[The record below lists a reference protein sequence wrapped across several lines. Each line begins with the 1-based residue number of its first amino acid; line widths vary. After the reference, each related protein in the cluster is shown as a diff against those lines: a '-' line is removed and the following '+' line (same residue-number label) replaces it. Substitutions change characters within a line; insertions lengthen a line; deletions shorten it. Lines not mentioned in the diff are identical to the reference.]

1 MISSITVK
9 LQTFITSLR
18 SPLVLNGY
26 ALVFSSAASSVLG
39 VVYWILVARFYSAEV
54 VGFSSA
60 ALASMFFLTNL
71 AQFNLVHALNR
82 FIPSAGQ
89 NTGRLVLQS
98 YAASILM
105 AVFTSVIF
113 LFGLNTWAPSLNI
126 LFSSPK
132 EVIFF
137 VSATVCWC
145 LFTLQD
151 GVLVGLGQA
160 KWVPL
165 STITYALAKL
175 VTVVAVATVLPTSGV
190 FVSWTA
196 PVMLILIP
204 TSTFIFLYLIPKHV
218 RSTRGRGGSTPVTPK
233 AFVRFVAGDYLSSLV
248 WVATV
253 NLLPILVLERAGA
266 SSSAYFYL
274 AWNIANALYFVCIN
288 MCMSLVTES
297 SRDEVKLNY
306 YSYQTLLQALAL
318 LIPIVFGIVFTA
330 PFILNL
336 YGSNYA
342 TEGATLLRLLVLS
355 AIPYLVMTI
364 YISMARVQRKISR
377 IFVVYSLLCA
387 MVVVL
392 SHFFLGIYGVTGVGV
407 AWLLSTSTITLGLW
421 LSSLRRAWQP
431 YVTLP
436 PRLQTWVRVRR
447 S

>member
-1 MISSITVK
+1 MILLITVK
-9 LQTFITSLR
+9 LQNFITSLR

-26 ALVFSSAASSVLG
+26 ALVFSSATSSILG
-39 VVYWILVARFYSAEV
+39 VAYWILVARFYSAEV
-54 VGFSSA
+54 VGLSSA

-82 FIPSAGQ
+82 FIPSAGRG
-89 NTGRLVLQS
+89 TGRLVLQS

-105 AVFTSVIF
+105 AIFTSVIF
-113 LFGLNTWAPSLNI
+113 LYGLSTWAPSLNS
-126 LFSSPK
+126 LVSSPK
-132 EVIFF
+132 EVVFF
-137 VSATVCWC
+137 VAATVCWC

-151 GVLVGLGQA
+151 GVLVGLRQA

-165 STITYALAKL
+165 STIIYAVAKL
-175 VTVVAVATVLPTSGV
+175 VTVVAVANVLPTSGV

-204 TSTFIFLYLIPKHV
+204 TSAFIFLHLIPKHV
-218 RSTRGRGGSTPVTPK
+218 RSSREESSIPVTPK

-318 LIPIVFGIVFTA
+318 LMPIVLGIVVTA
-330 PFILNL
+330 PLILNL

-342 TEGATLLRLLVLS
+342 AEGAVLLRLLVLS
-355 AIPYLVMTI
+355 AIPYLVITI

-387 MVVVL
+387 MTVIL
-392 SHFFLGIYGVTGVGV
+392 SHLLLNIYGVTGMGV

-421 LSSLRRAWQP
+421 LSTLRRAWQP
-431 YVTLP
+431 YVTLS
-436 PRLQTWVRVRR
+436 PRLQTLVRMRKT
-447 S
+447 